1 MASLKHIESAPI
13 AAAVLDAHAH
23 AMGALGSE
31 RFVGAATEAVEGL
44 THVDRFYVF
53 DIAGG
58 AGSVRPLIHFC
69 EPEKPHVADGMYAS
83 QFLPRDPIRR
93 AIDALDEPQATI
105 QLRVKPRDIVADCYR
120 RMLEYAGIVERV
132 SFIRRSN
139 DGWRCM
145 TVARKTS
152 SGGFDDGELELLGG
166 FARLLMPM
174 IERNETLAH
183 QGSLDTRGAIDEL
196 ESRFARLFPAL
207 TRRERETC
215 ARAAIGMTAEG
226 AALDLGIGVSSILTY
241 RKRAYQRLGVTSAYE
256 LGRLV
261 MR

>member
-1 MASLKHIESAPI
+1 MTSLKHIESAPVSP
-13 AAAVLDAHAH
+13 AVLGAHAM

-31 RFVGAATEAVEGL
+31 RFVGAATAAVESL

-53 DIAGG
+53 DIHGNDGG
-58 AGSVRPLIHFC
+58 VRPLIHFC

-105 QLRVKPRDIVADCYR
+105 QLRVQPHDIVTDCYR
-120 RMLEYAGIVERV
+120 RMLEHSGIVERV
-132 SFIRRSN
+132 SFVRKSGA
-139 DGWRCM
+139 GWRCM

-152 SGGFDDGELELLGG
+152 SGGFDDNELELLGG

-174 IERNETLAH
+174 IERNEALAYH
-183 QGSLDTRGAIDEL
+183 RALDTRGTIDEL
-196 ESRFARLFPAL
+196 ERRFGRLFPAL

-226 AALDLGIGVSSILTY
+226 AALDLGIGVASILTY
-241 RKRAYQRLGVTSAYE
+241 LKRAYHRLGVTSAYE